1 MTHAFSETHPPAPAR
16 SYARPPKPQLLER
29 VIVRRTLTRL
39 ALVAGLS
46 LLPCTM
52 AAQRDST
59 REKSAVPEVDSELPR
74 PFASL
79 NESARSLRDSI
90 VALARAQIG
99 KRYVYGGESPSRGF
113 DCSGLVQ
120 YVASALHIHLPRTA
134 HLQAHVGDSI
144 PPDTSRLLPG
154 DLLTFGNG
162 KTITHIG
169 IYVGNGRM
177 VHASTAAGKVIET
190 KLLRPPARGI
200 KRWRGAR
207 RLLGERETEESESR
221 EQKAESSELP
231 RG

>member
-1 MTHAFSETHPPAPAR
+1 MIS
-16 SYARPPKPQLLER
+16 
-29 VIVRRTLTRL
+29 TLSRL
-39 ALVAGLS
+39 ALVAVLS
-46 LLPCTM
+46 LLPFEL
-52 AAQRDST
+52 AAQRAST
-59 REKSAVPEVDSELPR
+59 ERKSTVEADEGATGVEKSAVSEAGSELPR
-74 PFASL
+74 PFAGF

-90 VALARAQIG
+90 VALARAQVG

-120 YVASALHIHLPRTA
+120 YVAAALHIRLPRTA
-134 HLQAHVGDSI
+134 RLQAHVGDSI

-162 KTITHIG
+162 RTITHVG
-169 IYVGNGRM
+169 IYVGDGRM

-207 RLLGERETEESESR
+207 RVLEPGGEESR
-221 EQKAESSELP
+221 EQ
-231 RG
+231 